1 MICFSELLFLNLYV
15 KFLWCRYSGFFVC
28 YIKLLIM
35 YMFVLMSSNAFRA
48 CYFFLP
54 INGRAGTTF
63 LFFIIFD
70 PSEILCGKMYFYYF
84 SFYFWFLCQRKF
96 IICVKCSV
104 LFFCIFYNLFMFFFS
119 LSCFVRPMMF
129 IEFTEEVW
137 INK

>member
-63 LFFIIFD
+63 LFFLQFLTLLKFYV
-70 PSEILCGKMYFYYF
+70 ENVYFYYF

-104 LFFCIFYNLFMFFFS
+104 LFFVYFIIYLCFFFFS
-119 LSCFVRPMMF
+119 LLFCTPNDVHRIYRGSM
-129 IEFTEEVW
+129 
-137 INK
+137 NK